1 MFAISASQPTNT
13 STTLTHLCTPIPG
26 SQWLLVLDVE
36 VPFIHPDRHA
46 LPRQPRFG
54 LEITPLPT
62 HEPIAIDRAQPLD
75 FAEEAPQRGALAL
88 PGNRRNNRT
97 WCILH
102 PMPQESRAG

>member
-1 MFAISASQPTNT
+1 MCAISASQPTNT

-62 HEPIAIDRAQPLD
+62 HEPIAIDPGLRR
-75 FAEEAPQRGALAL
+75 RGAAA
-88 PGNRRNNRT
+88 
-97 WCILH
+97 W
-102 PMPQESRAG
+102 RAGFAGESPQ